1 MKVYFQNSSG
11 KEIQIGEA
19 EGDKQAM
26 KIIKNFCAERGFGI
40 PYSRMW
46 QNEDGTRTYVDVG
59 SHFEFFI
66 LDME

>member
-19 EGDKQAM
+19 DNDKQAM
-26 KIIKNFCAERGFGI
+26 KIIKNFCAERGFSI

-46 QNEDGTRTYVDVG
+46 IDGNRTYVDVG
-59 SHFEFFI
+59 SWSERFI
-66 LDME
+66 IEQ

>member
-19 EGDKQAM
+19 DNDKQAM
-26 KIIKNFCAERGFGI
+26 KIIKNFCAEREFTI

-46 QNEDGTRTYVDVG
+46 VDGNRTYVDVG